1 MDRVLSSSAMIS
13 VHFAASGEE
22 AARLDLEECQE
33 VEVLGNT
40 VRALK
45 RVLAKKLGVPRF
57 RQHLFCQERGELND
71 KVSLSPPEEL
81 QLVILSFWPSEEKA
95 DQKFIAACRENRA
108 EELEAMLRRDEDGR
122 PALHIAAEEGHV
134 QCMSLLL
141 EALAGVHAEKDK
153 PTLAGATP
161 LHLAAL
167 NGHLE
172 AVRTLLEAQCHTDA
186 RTSGGKTPLH
196 GEIVR
201 LLLEAGAEDLPAEDG
216 LTALEL
222 AQKNGH
228 WDVAQMLAERH

>member
-1 MDRVLSSSAMIS
+1 MAGQTLLGSRGRL
-13 VHFAASGEE
+13 HHPGFTKGET
-22 AARLDLEECQE
+22 DLVFITCF
-33 VEVLGNT
+33 
-40 VRALK
+40 RYCAL
-45 RVLAKKLGVPRF
+45 
-57 RQHLFCQERGELND
+57 E
-71 KVSLSPPEEL
+71 
-81 QLVILSFWPSEEKA
+81 
-95 DQKFIAACRENRA
+95 
-108 EELEAMLRRDEDGR
+108 
-122 PALHIAAEEGHV
+122 
-134 QCMSLLL
+134 
-141 EALAGVHAEKDK
+141 VHAEKDK

-196 GEIVR
+196 GAALNGHTETCMNCWTWLTCTSNWASFMFFGRKFLVVRKSGIRSSQCSRSCDSKEIVR